1 MAEDTRVRGNVSVT
15 SDCKERVAFEL
26 MQLISSYE
34 HRDDAAPRRYFLELY
49 YNCLGVVQYKEPET
63 VKEHPRNK

>member
-1 MAEDTRVRGNVSVT
+1 MAEETRVRGSVSVT
-15 SDCKERVAFEL
+15 SDCKERVALEL

-34 HRDDAAPRRYFLELY
+34 HRDDAAPRRYFLDLY
-49 YNCLGVVQYKEPET
+49 YDCLGVVQYPAPET

>member
-1 MAEDTRVRGNVSVT
+1 MAEETRVRGNVSVT
-15 SDCKERVAFEL
+15 SDCKERVALEL

-49 YNCLGVVQYKEPET
+49 HDCLGVVQHTKPED
-63 VKEHPRNK
+63 VKEHPRSR